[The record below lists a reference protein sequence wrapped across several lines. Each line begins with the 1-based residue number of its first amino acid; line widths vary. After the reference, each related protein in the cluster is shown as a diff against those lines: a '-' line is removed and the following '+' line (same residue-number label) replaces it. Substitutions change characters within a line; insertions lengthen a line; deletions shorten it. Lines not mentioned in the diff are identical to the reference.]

1 MNRATGTTSLGFVI
15 LVITL
20 YGIVILNGTTASI
33 SGTARARVLS
43 KIETVDS
50 VSQLSQKLNEG
61 FEEIRQSVIL
71 EFSHFNAVAETN
83 ETTIISRFEASWSSM
98 MNTLEKIQRIVD
110 DLRRLV
116 ETLHQMT
123 QTFIA
128 VVNELSLWMDQ
139 VTIDSSILSSV

>member
-20 YGIVILNGTTASI
+20 YGIVMLNGTTASI
-33 SGTARARVLS
+33 SGTALS
-43 KIETVDS
+43 EIETVDS

-71 EFSHFNAVAETN
+71 ESSHFNAVAETN

-98 MNTLEKIQRIVD
+98 MNTLEKIQKMVD

-139 VTIDSSILSSV
+139 VTIDPSILSSV

>member
-20 YGIVILNGTTASI
+20 YGIVMLNGTTASI
-33 SGTARARVLS
+33 SGTALS
-43 KIETVDS
+43 EIETVDS
-50 VSQLSQKLNEG
+50 VSQLSQKLNKG

-98 MNTLEKIQRIVD
+98 MNTLE
-110 DLRRLV
+110 
-116 ETLHQMT
+116 
-123 QTFIA
+123 
-128 VVNELSLWMDQ
+128 
-139 VTIDSSILSSV
+139 

>member
-1 MNRATGTTSLGFVI
+1 MNCATGTTRLGFII

-33 SGTARARVLS
+33 LGTALS
-43 KIETVDS
+43 EIEKVDS

-71 EFSHFNAVAETN
+71 EFSHFYAVAETN

-128 VVNELSLWMDQ
+128 VVNELSLWMNQ
-139 VTIDSSILSSV
+139 VTIDPSILSSV

>member
-20 YGIVILNGTTASI
+20 YGIVMLNGTTASI
-33 SGTARARVLS
+33 SGTALS
-43 KIETVDS
+43 EIETVDS

-139 VTIDSSILSSV
+139 VTIDPSILSSV

>member
-1 MNRATGTTSLGFVI
+1 MNRATGITSLGILI

-20 YGIVILNGTTASI
+20 YGIVMLNGMTASI
-33 SGTARARVLS
+33 SGTALY
-43 KIETVDS
+43 ETKPVDS
-50 VSQLSQKLNEG
+50 MSQLSQKLIEG

-71 EFSHFNAVAETN
+71 EFSHINAVAETN

-98 MNTLEKIQRIVD
+98 MNTLEKIQRMIN
-110 DLRRLV
+110 DLRQLV

-128 VVNELSLWMDQ
+128 VVNELSLWIDK
-139 VTIDSSILSSV
+139 VTIDPSILSSV

>member
-20 YGIVILNGTTASI
+20 YGIVMLNGTTASI
-33 SGTARARVLS
+33 SGTALS
-43 KIETVDS
+43 EIETVDS

-71 EFSHFNAVAETN
+71 ESSHLNTVAETN

-98 MNTLEKIQRIVD
+98 MNTLEKIQKMVD

-139 VTIDSSILSSV
+139 VTIDPSILSSV

>member
-20 YGIVILNGTTASI
+20 YGIVMLNGTTASI
-33 SGTARARVLS
+33 SGTALS
-43 KIETVDS
+43 EIETVDS

-110 DLRRLV
+110 DLRQLV

-139 VTIDSSILSSV
+139 VTIDPSILSSV

>member
-20 YGIVILNGTTASI
+20 YGIVMLNGTTASI
-33 SGTARARVLS
+33 SGTALS
-43 KIETVDS
+43 EIETVDS
-50 VSQLSQKLNEG
+50 VSQLSQKLNKG

-139 VTIDSSILSSV
+139 VTIDPSILSSV